1 MVGLPAFLADGLS
14 AYVATVSRGG
24 LLFPD
29 ERGGPLRGTNWKRRV
44 FDPAARRVGLT
55 PPSLRVHDLRHTSA
69 SLAIAAGAD
78 VKKLQNQ
85 LGHSSAT
92 LTLDLYG
99 HLYPDELDAFTEAL
113 DGLRVRRTADKWRTD
128 PESATVTELGK

>member
-1 MVGLPAFLADGLS
+1 MTGSKRSFHAWS
-14 AYVATVSRGG
+14 ENSRRPGQWG
-24 LLFPD
+24 
-29 ERGGPLRGTNWKRRV
+29 V
-44 FDPAARRVGLT
+44 FDPAATAVGLT

-113 DGLRVRRTADKWRTD
+113 DGLRVRPAADSLRSD
-128 PESATVTELGK
+128 SESATVVEFRK